1 MYEDVYIHTPPH
13 PPPSKHFPDYVIGL
27 DLGQRQDPTAL
38 IVLER
43 QGEGTET
50 THDCRHIQRFPL
62 GTSYPDIVREVG
74 ELLTKPPLSTARL
87 ALAIDETGVGAPV
100 VELFR
105 AAKLRAPII
114 AIHIT
119 GGSTVNEDNDITYVP
134 KRELVGTVQVALQTD
149 RLRIASQLPE
159 AQRLVSELQ
168 DFRVTITEA
177 ANDTYGGRQGSH
189 DDLVLALALALWTA
203 KKPQYVRWIY
213 TGRNG
218 DNFTYREES

>member
-1 MYEDVYIHTPPH
+1 MFESGNAMSPPKKF
-13 PPPSKHFPDYVIGL
+13 SDYVIGL

-43 QGEGTET
+43 QGVGTEA

-62 GTSYPDIVREVG
+62 GTSYPDIVREVS
-74 ELLTKPPLSTARL
+74 EMLTKPPLSTARL
-87 ALAIDETGVGAPV
+87 ALAIDETGVGTPV

-105 AAKLRAPII
+105 AAKLRAAIT

-119 GGSTVNEDNDITYVP
+119 GGSTVNEDKGITYVP
-134 KRELVGTVQVALQTD
+134 KRELVGTVQVALQTN

-159 AQRLVSELQ
+159 APRLVSELQ

-189 DDLVLALALALWTA
+189 DDLVLALALALWVGGKVPPIRTL
-203 KKPQYVRWIY
+203 PVGSYVIP
-213 TGRNG
+213 
-218 DNFTYREES
+218 